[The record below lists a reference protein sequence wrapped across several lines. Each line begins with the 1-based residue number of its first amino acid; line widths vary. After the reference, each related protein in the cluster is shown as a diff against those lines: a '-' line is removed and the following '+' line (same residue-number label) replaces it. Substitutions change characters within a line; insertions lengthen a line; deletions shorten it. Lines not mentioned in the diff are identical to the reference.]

1 MKKTTKKNKARK
13 PSKTQQAAKSPDVP
27 HTYVGEIF
35 VTAQQASAA
44 LNLPLYYFL
53 NPAKR
58 DELGVPHYCINRL
71 VRYRLKELHRWQVRH
86 AARLEQARLGS
97 VALAPADRGGVHA

>member
-1 MKKTTKKNKARK
+1 MKKTTKKSKARK
-13 PSKTQQAAKSPDVP
+13 PSKAQQVAKSPDVP
-27 HTYVGEIF
+27 TAYVGEIF
-35 VTAQQASAA
+35 VTAQQASAT

-53 NPAKR
+53 NTAKR

-86 AARLEQARLGS
+86 AARLEQERQVSAAS
-97 VALAPADRGGVHA
+97 APAVQGGAHA